1 MSPTTHLE
9 TSKWKLPAIIGGAVT
24 GAILVF
30 VVVGAC
36 IFRKI
41 RLSRAIKHTQAQN
54 TSPNHVVLQVIS
66 IFKNTKY

>member
-1 MSPTTHLE
+1 MSPTTPLE